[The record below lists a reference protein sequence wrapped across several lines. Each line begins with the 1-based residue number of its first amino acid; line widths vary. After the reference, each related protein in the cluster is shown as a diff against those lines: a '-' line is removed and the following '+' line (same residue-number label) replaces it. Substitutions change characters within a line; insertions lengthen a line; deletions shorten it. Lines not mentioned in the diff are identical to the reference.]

1 MAGDGVHFIFDDT
14 GLQQALKSASGR
26 ISNMNPVMK
35 AFSEY
40 MVMQTDD
47 RFKKEQAPDGSR
59 WQALSPMT
67 VKRKAD
73 QGKMDKILQQDGYLR
88 LVHPHADKD
97 SAGIYSDRIYAA
109 IHNRGGKAGRN
120 RSVTIPKREFLG
132 FSKADLQEFVET
144 CKDFIVMGNRPS

>member
-1 MAGDGVHFIFDDT
+1 
-14 GLQQALKSASGR
+14 ASGR